1 MLDLRFFNF
10 CPLQQGSVL
19 GLVCRECQYLTGTEG
34 EHQCGY
40 EVRSEPDHY
49 FIKDI
54 ITRLLQCLEEGQLSI
69 SQADL
74 LALLEE

>member
-1 MLDLRFFNF
+1 MLDLRYFNF

-34 EHQCGY
+34 EHQCSY
-40 EVRSEPDHY
+40 EVTEETNGHA
-49 FIKDI
+49 IKDI
-54 ITRLLQCLEEGQLSI
+54 IIRLLQCLEEGQLSI